1 VPRVRSLVPALL
13 AALVLA
19 ACGSIERL
27 WAPPEPL
34 AVPAPASQG
43 AAAVR
48 AGPPAGG
55 QRLSGAPSP
64 AGFVRPGSGTQLGP
78 APFFT
83 GPATGGE
90 FTLNFVD
97 VDVAEVARVVLGDML
112 RVPFVVDP
120 RVRGPVTVETAQGVP
135 RAALLPTLSAALR
148 THGAGLVETP
158 AGFEVVP
165 LPDARRLASL
175 GGRGGGGIVPI
186 SPRFAAAADLVRAL
200 QPFLGEEVAATVDA
214 QRNVLVLSGDRR
226 QVENLVQLVAVL
238 DVDAMGGRS
247 FALYPLRTASAG
259 AVARELE
266 GVFAGSAGVRFLPIQ
281 RQNSILAIANAPATL
296 ARVSQWVRDLDQAG
310 GRDEVQVYVY
320 QVEYGRATDLAR
332 VLGRLFGSGG
342 ETGAERMPP
351 AERTVAPGLAASRLV
366 GPPSLPGLGGGV
378 PGAAMPG
385 LGGGVPGSGGGLF
398 GGQQQPGAAMP
409 DGQDPAGGQRA
420 AGTEPEPVPEM
431 QLPGNDRGAPG
442 PRIIADANSNTIVV
456 QSTASDWGRIEAA
469 LRRLDQ
475 VPLQVLIEATIA
487 EVTLNDQLRF
497 GLQFALRSGNFS
509 FNLTPQARAAGQPI
523 GVPGVL
529 GLVDAGAGANIALE
543 ALSSL
548 TRVNVISSPQLMVV
562 SNQTAQLQVG
572 DQVPVATQSAV
583 PLDQVANSRIVN
595 SIQFRDTGVIL
606 RVTPR
611 VNSSGLIGLD
621 VEQEVSDV
629 VPTTTSG
636 IDSPTIRQRRVRS
649 TVAVQ
654 SGETVALGG
663 LIREQRNATRT
674 GIPGLRDLP
683 VVGPLF
689 GLTDNSDGRTELL
702 VLITPRIVRNS
713 EEARAVTA
721 ELRGR
726 LRGLQPASA
735 TPPQPRAR

>member
-1 VPRVRSLVPALL
+1 
-13 AALVLA
+13 
-19 ACGSIERL
+19 
-27 WAPPEPL
+27 
-34 AVPAPASQG
+34 VPAPA
-43 AAAVR
+43 
-48 AGPPAGG
+48 
-55 QRLSGAPSP
+55 AP
-64 AGFVRPGSGTQLGP
+64 
-78 APFFT
+78 
-83 GPATGGE
+83 
-90 FTLNFVD
+90 
-97 VDVAEVARVVLGDML
+97 
-112 RVPFVVDP
+112 
-120 RVRGPVTVETAQGVP
+120 
-135 RAALLPTLSAALR
+135 
-148 THGAGLVETP
+148 TP
-158 AGFEVVP
+158 
-165 LPDARRLASL
+165 
-175 GGRGGGGIVPI
+175 
-186 SPRFAAAADLVRAL
+186 
-200 QPFLGEEVAATVDA
+200 
-214 QRNVLVLSGDRR
+214 
-226 QVENLVQLVAVL
+226 
-238 DVDAMGGRS
+238 
-247 FALYPLRTASAG
+247 
-259 AVARELE
+259 
-266 GVFAGSAGVRFLPIQ
+266 
-281 RQNSILAIANAPATL
+281 APATPDP
-296 ARVSQWVRDLDQAG
+296 REPPPTPDP
-310 GRDEVQVYVY
+310 
-320 QVEYGRATDLAR
+320 
-332 VLGRLFGSGG
+332 
-342 ETGAERMPP
+342 TG
-351 AERTVAPGLAASRLV
+351 TG
-366 GPPSLPGLGGGV
+366 
-378 PGAAMPG
+378 
-385 LGGGVPGSGGGLF
+385 
-398 GGQQQPGAAMP
+398 
-409 DGQDPAGGQRA
+409 
-420 AGTEPEPVPEM
+420 PEPVPEM
-431 QLPGNDRGAPG
+431 VLPGGERGAPG

-456 QSTASDWGRIEAA
+456 QATANDWTRIEAA

-509 FNLTPQARAAGQPI
+509 FNLTPQARGPNQPI

-629 VPTTTSG
+629 VPTTSSG

-683 VVGPLF
+683 VLGPLF

-735 TPPQPRAR
+735 PAPARGR